1 MRTNTGNCSPL
12 TLGNT
17 SLYRLLSLISIPCV
31 MGAKALKSSRK
42 RSITS
47 TTTPLHREVK
57 SHIHSQRIDP
67 VHLNFPATVEQRRG
81 VLELPLQPR
90 LQFLVF
96 QSAVE
101 NVGTSHFYCAQKLFI
116 AAHEQASVHNFSLF
130 FVFHQHFHVLEFG
143 RVFVDRNGSGA
154 AGRIHEDQPLS
165 RIFGEIQK
173 IGLIIHLE
181 IQLKSPPKSCHGLQ
195 RI

>member
-1 MRTNTGNCSPL
+1 MACSSFPCSHVSSSSSSSPL
-12 TLGNT
+12 
-17 SLYRLLSLISIPCV
+17 
-31 MGAKALKSSRK
+31 SRMSE
-42 RSITS
+42 RPIFIVT
-47 TTTPLHREVK
+47 
-57 SHIHSQRIDP
+57 
-67 VHLNFPATVEQRRG
+67 
-81 VLELPLQPR
+81 
-90 LQFLVF
+90 
-96 QSAVE
+96 
-101 NVGTSHFYCAQKLFI
+101 QKLFI

-154 AGRIHEDQPLS
+154 AGRIHKDQPLA

-181 IQLKSPPKSCHGLQ
+181 IQFKSPPKSCHGLQ